1 MNKLTL
7 FPLRIIHNSKHWYFN
22 MEHSSLWYKVHPN
35 ITLIT
40 VLIILFATANN
51 EGGIIILIT
60 DSGQVYI
67 STCTTHFKEFCVML
81 DSIFTLS
88 IETEHCLHFAN
99 ISFNNTVT

>member
-1 MNKLTL
+1 
-7 FPLRIIHNSKHWYFN
+7 

-60 DSGQVYI
+60 ESG
-67 STCTTHFKEFCVML
+67 
-81 DSIFTLS
+81 
-88 IETEHCLHFAN
+88 
-99 ISFNNTVT
+99 

>member
-60 DSGQVYI
+60 DSG
-67 STCTTHFKEFCVML
+67 
-81 DSIFTLS
+81 
-88 IETEHCLHFAN
+88 
-99 ISFNNTVT
+99 

>member
-1 MNKLTL
+1 M
-7 FPLRIIHNSKHWYFN
+7 IQ
-22 MEHSSLWYKVHPN
+22 VHPN

-60 DSGQVYI
+60 DSGRYI
-67 STCTTHFKEFCVML
+67 FLHVPHHLGICVML

-88 IETEHCLHFAN
+88 IETEHCLHFA
-99 ISFNNTVT
+99 ILVSTIQSPKYIYIYMCVYIYIYM

>member
-7 FPLRIIHNSKHWYFN
+7 VCLSELYITVNIDILIWNIHHCDTR
-22 MEHSSLWYKVHPN
+22 LHPN

-60 DSGQVYI
+60 DSG
-67 STCTTHFKEFCVML
+67 
-81 DSIFTLS
+81 
-88 IETEHCLHFAN
+88 
-99 ISFNNTVT
+99 